1 MLKKRGEGEKR
12 EKREEEEKERGEE
25 RKEEK
30 RGQLMNK
37 MAFYAC
43 LSLSFLCFFCFSAD
57 MSQNQYQYVRGQV
70 VVRYTNKWAFKP
82 SNLWSFSFF
91 AFALVHRPHG

>member
-30 RGQLMNK
+30 RGQLINK
-37 MAFYAC
+37 MLFTHVYPSAF
-43 LSLSFLCFFCFSAD
+43 FVF
-57 MSQNQYQYVRGQV
+57 V
-70 VVRYTNKWAFKP
+70 VVLT
-82 SNLWSFSFF
+82 
-91 AFALVHRPHG
+91 

>member
-1 MLKKRGEGEKR
+1 MRHYFFGAGGAFNKMLKKRGEGEKR

-43 LSLSFLCFFCFSAD
+43 LSLSFLCFLF
-57 MSQNQYQYVRGQV
+57 
-70 VVRYTNKWAFKP
+70 
-82 SNLWSFSFF
+82 
-91 AFALVHRPHG
+91 

>member
-1 MLKKRGEGEKR
+1 
-12 EKREEEEKERGEE
+12 
-25 RKEEK
+25 
-30 RGQLMNK
+30 MNK

-91 AFALVHRPHG
+91 AFALAHCPHG